1 MIIYPIYSTFSCFF
15 LNSSDSSITF
25 SLIFSAFSRNKGDKY
40 LFISFIGVSVGFNL
54 GVYFGT
60 KSK

>member
-1 MIIYPIYSTFSCFF
+1 MIIHPIYSTFSCF
-15 LNSSDSSITF
+15 LNPSNSSITF
-25 SLIFSAFSRNKGDKY
+25 SLIFSVFSRNKDDKY
-40 LFISFIGVSVGFNL
+40 LFIFFIGVSVGFSL